1 VSGTPVLFLLGAAL
15 AQEAPPVAPVA
26 PTLDPATEAEL
37 QAVLPALAACRDSG
51 GPGTITV
58 SILGAEQHEPWMG
71 PPQGA
76 TLSPPGVACVDRA
89 LSKVPLPPDA
99 PDAQLTFTLPG
110 AGPASFQ
117 VGPARPPRFGSMD
130 QSAIT
135 GVIEQR
141 MDLIRDCYTRRLS
154 DAPALGG
161 KVIVRFVVGFN
172 GNVVR
177 ATTRS
182 DTLSD
187 PEVAS
192 CLNERFGS
200 FQFPPPVGGGL
211 AAVSY
216 PLLFQPT
223 ATHAPPKKVRAGV
236 AGCVQG
242 LRPLDGAKL
251 VLAVHGQKRRVK
263 DATVLMADGD
273 ASAASSCST
282 YALADLRPWSKWTY
296 YDLSSLT
303 TARP

>member
-1 VSGTPVLFLLGAAL
+1 MSGLSLSLLLGVAL
-15 AQEAPPVAPVA
+15 AQEAPPVAPTA

-37 QAVLPALAACRDSG
+37 QAVLPTLAACRDSG

-71 PPQGA
+71 PPQGS

-99 PDAQLTFTLPG
+99 PDALLTFTLPG

-117 VGPARPPRFGSMD
+117 VGPARPPHFGSMD

-135 GVIEQR
+135 GVIQQN
-141 MDLIRDCYTRRLS
+141 MGFIQNCYTRRLS
-154 DAPALGG
+154 DSPALGG
-161 KVIVRFVVGFN
+161 KVVVRFVVGFN

-216 PLLFQPT
+216 PLLFEPT
-223 ATHAPPKKVRAGV
+223 ATHAPPKKVREGV

-242 LRPLDGAKL
+242 VQPLEGAKL
-251 VLAVHGQKRRVK
+251 VLAVHSQKRHVTEAK
-263 DATVLMADGD
+263 VLMAEGD

-282 YALADLRPWSKWTY
+282 YALADLRPWSRWTY

-303 TARP
+303 AAQ